1 MYTIFSHDSCS
12 FLLHTLLHSQNM
24 LQQKQMLYKKVA
36 EAERNPFFLHPHQVT
51 PIYPFLP
58 FSPAAAAATVTPS
71 NNNVAKLSPIYPLV
85 QPSPPNPNLTI
96 LNTGLTGSAVLTPPS
111 SVSTSSAVTTQA
123 NSATMN
129 LVSMSV
135 PTTSTG
141 SALSTS
147 GMVAP
152 STPPRPPYTAQLYAP
167 FMKYPL
173 SPPTPSGISTLSV
186 LSPWNIAAM
195 SQIGVPVDS
204 NGSSKS
210 SNPGGKTETS
220 NSTSTRTQHA
230 MSTSSANTWNPAASS
245 NGSSAPVLP
254 QHILSPHPNFTSIQS
269 PLSYIHASPLSPMMF
284 IQSPYASSA
293 SSCPSVSSSSG
304 CSSDSATSC
313 TGLQKKT
320 YAPSEYHVG
329 PRQPLSEKLTEV
341 DSVSEGANSSGRN
354 TPVDNLEDEETST
367 TPNQNA
373 TVLTGPAG
381 SEVPSFTPF
390 IITSQ
395 GPSITQPSTPH
406 SLIVG
411 GNRSTSSLISART
424 RDANVHDT
432 HKNTVDLT
440 CQAVSYPYSVESA
453 GHSAQPMSV
462 DSSTHVSYT
471 VYIVTLYMYNVRVRT
486 CI

>member
-1 MYTIFSHDSCS
+1 MTACVH
-12 FLLHTLLHSQNM
+12 LPPLHHALCTQNM

-51 PIYPFLP
+51 PIYPFIP
-58 FSPAAAAATVTPS
+58 FSPAGAATVTPS
-71 NNNVAKLSPIYPLV
+71 NSTVTKLSPIYPLV
-85 QPSPPNPNLTI
+85 QPSPPNTNLTI

-123 NSATMN
+123 NSATTN
-129 LVSMSV
+129 LVSTSV

-141 SALSTS
+141 GVLPTA
-147 GMVAP
+147 GMAAP

-195 SQIGVPVDS
+195 SQIGVPVDP
-204 NGSSKS
+204 NGPSKS
-210 SNPGGKTETS
+210 SNPGGKTEAS
-220 NSTSTRTQHA
+220 NSTSTRTLHGT
-230 MSTSSANTWNPAASS
+230 STSSANAWNPASSS

-269 PLSYIHASPLSPMMF
+269 PLSYIHASPLSPMML

-304 CSSDSATSC
+304 CSSDSATSF
-313 TGLQKKT
+313 TGLQRKT

-329 PRQPLSEKLTEV
+329 PRQPLSEKLTER

-354 TPVDNLEDEETST
+354 TPVDNLEDEEANA
-367 TPNQNA
+367 TPNQSA
-373 TVLTGPAG
+373 TVLTGPVG

-395 GPSITQPSTPH
+395 GPSIAQPSTPH
-406 SLIVG
+406 TLMVG
-411 GNRSTSSLISART
+411 GNRSTNSTR

-432 HKNTVDLT
+432 HKNTTVVDLT

-462 DSSTHVSYT
+462 DSSTHVSGT
-471 VYIVTLYMYNVRVRT
+471 VYMYMYRFVWVSG
-486 CI
+486 